1 MKTIQKEV
9 KRIEHVTMYQA
20 PDGTEFNSA
29 DECLKYENSAKGV
42 MRSRISDLIVY
53 DSRNTSEDAWS
64 ILGGMD
70 DNDIIGVKMN
80 TMDDF
85 NTVCQFFLLESPW
98 YNGEERKEQRNA
110 KIKIIKEAFC
120 VGDIVLFGIT
130 CDDDCYIINSRMG
143 IINTLNSLE
152 DKYIKLKENKA
163 K

>member
-42 MRSRISDLIVY
+42 MRSRISDLIAY
-53 DSRNTSEDAWS
+53 DSRGTKDDAWS

-70 DNDIIGVKMN
+70 DNDIIGIKMN
-80 TMDDF
+80 SIDDF
-85 NTVCQFFLLESPW
+85 NTVCQFFLLECPW
-98 YNGEERKEQRNA
+98 YNNEERKEQRAA
-110 KIKIIKEAFC
+110 KIAIIEEAFRAE
-120 VGDIVLFGIT
+120 DIVLFGIT
-130 CDDDCYIINSRMG
+130 CDDDCYIINSRME